1 MIVEEFVK
9 SFEDCT
15 VPDSSKKGAGAVA
28 FSKVPGD
35 DTGNLLLKQS
45 KMELLKSPLSK
56 NIRIVSGLLESIC
69 AYDTP
74 TQLNLYISKCLT
86 TTNATEFYAKALQE
100 LFQKF
105 KYAKIGLQ
113 YLLLSTQGMTERELR
128 LALGKDTDRVHWIEF
143 CFCCEPAFIVRS
155 GVFLR
160 IANRHCSEALQT
172 TFANEYDR
180 ISVTKQLLNK
190 WKSVIMPKNKDEKS
204 VLLRGTKEKYTLLYR
219 SWQAFPSLDVLH
231 HKRFGTPTWEELQHF
246 RKSQHAS
253 RDSLWSLMSQWES
266 LAGSLSRTNSKHSLM
281 HYCRVLPKKKDSAN
295 FLLMVRLNFIQY
307 FKLPRNFFSMNNFFG
322 MKDMFKPTNANEIG
336 CGCLIL
342 ASFVRQLNMHFSTFP
357 EVLNKLLIPTARVS
371 ASDLGHPLC
380 KDSNEMYCS
389 SSTLC
394 EEELSLLERGVLIL
408 LGIPS
413 FNASQ
418 DVHADRFCSMGE
430 DSVTEMVDGCLRI
443 ATLCRNELVGSGRLL
458 RSYRHRIVL
467 PPLRTSSTTATTRAE
482 REQAHVAN
490 IEKQL
495 LSQINY
501 LINTVML
508 DGSSSCVKVI
518 VQKLK
523 FKLLS
528 LKTICRALL
537 SVELDSTVR
546 STVRSTMNVISEGLG
561 IH

>member
-1 MIVEEFVK
+1 
-9 SFEDCT
+9 
-15 VPDSSKKGAGAVA
+15 
-28 FSKVPGD
+28 
-35 DTGNLLLKQS
+35 
-45 KMELLKSPLSK
+45 
-56 NIRIVSGLLESIC
+56 
-69 AYDTP
+69 
-74 TQLNLYISKCLT
+74 
-86 TTNATEFYAKALQE
+86 
-100 LFQKF
+100 
-105 KYAKIGLQ
+105 
-113 YLLLSTQGMTERELR
+113 
-128 LALGKDTDRVHWIEF
+128 
-143 CFCCEPAFIVRS
+143 
-155 GVFLR
+155 
-160 IANRHCSEALQT
+160 LQT

-204 VLLRGTKEKYTLLYR
+204 VLLRGTKEKSTLLYR

-380 KDSNEMYCS
+380 KDGNEMYCS

-418 DVHADRFCSMGE
+418 DVNVADRFFQPCSMGE
-430 DSVTEMVDGCLRI
+430 DSVTEMVDGCLQI
-443 ATLCRNELVGSGRLL
+443 AVLCRNELVGAAKLL

-508 DGSSSCVKVI
+508 DGSSSCIKVI

-537 SVELDSTVR
+537 SVELHSTVR

-561 IH
+561 IN